1 MMIMKRTA
9 QIMLIITLLGFPMVF
24 YGQQADVDS
33 LTQESKVVLAE
44 EDISSL
50 IKILLK
56 YKQEKMAV
64 VQGAAVEES
73 LPADKRVVPETDL
86 LLENARLKLQLS
98 QLQDQLRNVQG
109 SPVVSP
115 GLSAKVEDQ
124 SREIRNMQYEIS
136 RIQDIL
142 MQQAARERSPQA
154 VVMSPG
160 STVRHE
166 SLVASPIETED
177 PAIQILQNKVDSLLE
192 AAKKGSP
199 QTPVDYSHQLD
210 SLQQKMA
217 DLRMEMNSKK
227 VPVSEFESLKAQFR
241 GFKKVIY
248 FENNSTALSPE
259 GKQEVR
265 ELVQLLGT
273 HENLDLVLVGFA
285 SNKGGA
291 AYNEN
296 LSMQRT
302 EAIKRALVVSG
313 ISPTRVLTQ
322 YHGIDYKALS
332 DSQARRVEISLMV
345 RR

>member
-1 MMIMKRTA
+1 MMMIMKRTA
-9 QIMLIITLLGFPMVF
+9 QIVLIITLLGFPIVF
-24 YGQQADVDS
+24 YGQQANVDS

-44 EDISSL
+44 EDVSSL

-56 YKQEKMAV
+56 YKQDKK
-64 VQGAAVEES
+64 AAVQEETVEKP
-73 LPADKRVVPETDL
+73 LPVDKRVLPETDL

-98 QLQDQLRNVQG
+98 LLQDQLMKAQG
-109 SPVVSP
+109 SPAVSS
-115 GLSAKVEDQ
+115 GLSERLEDQ

-136 RIQDIL
+136 RIQDRL
-142 MQQAARERSPQA
+142 LQQATLESSPQA

-160 STVRHE
+160 NSVLPE
-166 SLVASPIETED
+166 SLVVSPVETED
-177 PAIQILQNKVDSLLE
+177 PAISILQNKVDSLLE
-192 AAKKGSP
+192 AAKQSSP

-210 SLQQKMA
+210 SLQHKIA
-217 DLRMEMNSKK
+217 DLRMEMDSKK
-227 VPVSEFESLKAQFR
+227 ISVSEFDALKAQFR

-248 FENNSTALSPE
+248 FENNSTGLRPE

-265 ELVQLLGT
+265 ELVHLLGT
-273 HENLDLVLVGFA
+273 NQNLDLVLVGFA

-313 ISPTRVLTQ
+313 LAPTRVLTQ
-322 YHGIDYKALS
+322 YHGIDY
-332 DSQARRVEISLMV
+332 
-345 RR
+345 

>member
-9 QIMLIITLLGFPMVF
+9 QIMLIITLLGFPIVF
-24 YGQQADVDS
+24 YGQQANVDS

-50 IKILLK
+50 IKILRK
-56 YKQEKMAV
+56 YKQEKLAAV
-64 VQGAAVEES
+64 QEAVVEES
-73 LPADKRVVPETDL
+73 LSVDERVVPETDL
-86 LLENARLKLQLS
+86 LLENAQLKLQLS
-98 QLQDQLRNVQG
+98 QLQAQLMNIQ
-109 SPVVSP
+109 SSSAISP

-142 MQQAARERSPQA
+142 MQQAARESSPQA

-160 STVRHE
+160 NTVSHE
-166 SLVASPIETED
+166 SLVTSPIETED
-177 PAIQILQNKVDSLLE
+177 PAISRLQNKVDSLLE
-192 AAKKGSP
+192 AAKNSSP
-199 QTPVDYSHQLD
+199 QEAVDYSHQMD
-210 SLQQKMA
+210 SLKQKIA
-217 DLRMEMNSKK
+217 DLRMEMDSKK
-227 VPVSEFESLKAQFR
+227 VPSSEFEALKAQFR

-248 FENNSTALSPE
+248 FENNSTALNIE
-259 GKQEVR
+259 GQQVVR
-265 ELVQLLGT
+265 ELVQLLGP

-302 EAIKRALVVSG
+302 ESIKRALVVSG
-313 ISPTRVLTQ
+313 LAPTRVLTQ